1 VIIISVIK
9 SGEYTQENQPS
20 VMVVTVVVDLVV
32 GTGQDKDLS
41 ALIIAVSIGK
51 LMMQDILYFHL

>member
-1 VIIISVIK
+1 
-9 SGEYTQENQPS
+9 
-20 VMVVTVVVDLVV
+20 MVVTVVVDLVV

-51 LMMQDILYFHL
+51 LMMQDILYFHLQLKHGLPQLPKTNQQWLAC